1 MQVRIPNVAKFNIPA
16 TFFVQECYR
25 QCELTT
31 VPLNWM
37 HHSLSESHFPLMQFF
52 LQEAGLLGS
61 VRHCSA
67 RVRAAVWPSS
77 KNKIIGVRQHL
88 HVSTR
93 LSAFC
98 APPLPAS
105 LTQHHR
111 CSHQHNKLYQKRCV
125 ATTSI
130 SGTSANDSRLR
141 PHTRPFKGLFA
152 PTFDMRPAAGCT
164 GSHTHITGVRGLH

>member
-1 MQVRIPNVAKFNIPA
+1 MQVRIPNVAKLIIPS
-16 TFFVQECYR
+16 TFFVQER
-25 QCELTT
+25 LWQCELTT
-31 VPLNWM
+31 VPLNWT

-141 PHTRPFKGLFA
+141 
-152 PTFDMRPAAGCT
+152 
-164 GSHTHITGVRGLH
+164 SHSKVCLRRLLT